1 IVDTLRGQGVSE
13 ERIRY
18 ALANGQI
25 ETGGYDPRVIS
36 GERRSSAGA
45 TGLFQFLPSTWER
58 MYGTRNVDVGFEAQ
72 MRAFQE
78 FT

>member
-1 IVDTLRGQGVSE
+1 DIRIPDVVPGTTYRGGSTQQRIVDTLRGQGVSE

-18 ALANGQI
+18 ALANGPI

-45 TGLFQFLPSTWER
+45 TGLFQFL
-58 MYGTRNVDVGFEAQ
+58 
-72 MRAFQE
+72 
-78 FT
+78 